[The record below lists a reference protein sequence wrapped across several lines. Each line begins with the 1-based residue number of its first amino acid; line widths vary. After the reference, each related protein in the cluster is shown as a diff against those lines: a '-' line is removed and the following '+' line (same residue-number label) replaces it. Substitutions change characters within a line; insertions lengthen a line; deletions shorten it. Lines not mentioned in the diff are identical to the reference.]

1 MKSIEERA
9 KKYASRAWSALN
21 EEFNEDQTTFE
32 NIVEDAFIA
41 GAESEREELLRWRD
55 PDKELPEEYTPVLV
69 RYGHIETRKAVVW
82 LMVTPGGRRVWNVDN
97 SDMVILDKDIIGWR
111 PIIEL

>member
-1 MKSIEERA
+1 MKTIKERA
-9 KKYASRAWSALN
+9 AEYAHKYRREVRDLSGERTDAAL
-21 EEFNEDQTTFE
+21 
-32 NIVEDAFIA
+32 AGFIA

-55 PDKELPEEYTPVLV
+55 PEKELPEEYTPILV

-82 LMVTPGGRRVWNVDN
+82 LMVTQRGRRVWNVDN
-97 SDMVILDKDIIGWR
+97 TDMVILDKDIIGWR

>member
-9 KKYASRAWSALN
+9 KAYAKKICSGGQRDWATAQKMS
-21 EEFNEDQTTFE
+21 EQD
-32 NIVEDAFIA
+32 FIA
-41 GAESEREELLRWRD
+41 GAKSEREELLRWRA
-55 PDKELPEEYTPVLV
+55 PEKELPEEYTPVLV

-82 LMVTPGGRRVWNVDN
+82 LMVTPEGRRVWNVDN
-97 SDMVILDKDIIGWR
+97 SDMAILDKDIIGWR

>member
-9 KKYASRAWSALN
+9 
-21 EEFNEDQTTFE
+21 EEACKEWAGGELDDDIQDGCFMDGF
-32 NIVEDAFIA
+32 VA
-41 GAESEREELLRWRD
+41 GAKSEREELLRWHD
-55 PDKELPEEYTPVLV
+55 PKVELPEEYTPVLV

-82 LMVTPGGRRVWNVDN
+82 LMVTPEGRRVWNVDN